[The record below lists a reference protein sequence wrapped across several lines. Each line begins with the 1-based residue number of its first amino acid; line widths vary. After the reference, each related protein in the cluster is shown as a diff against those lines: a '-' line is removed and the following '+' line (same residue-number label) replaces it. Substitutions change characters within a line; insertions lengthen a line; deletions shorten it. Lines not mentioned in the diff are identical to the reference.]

1 MNCQKTEQVFN
12 GSVTVISEMF
22 VETKLFPK
30 NMLTDQRFP
39 IILHFVL
46 KFLNSF
52 SQIFVLVQWQ
62 Q

>member
-12 GSVTVISEMF
+12 GSVTVIWEMF

-39 IILHFVL
+39 IILYFVL

-52 SQIFVLVQWQ
+52 SQVFVLVQWQ